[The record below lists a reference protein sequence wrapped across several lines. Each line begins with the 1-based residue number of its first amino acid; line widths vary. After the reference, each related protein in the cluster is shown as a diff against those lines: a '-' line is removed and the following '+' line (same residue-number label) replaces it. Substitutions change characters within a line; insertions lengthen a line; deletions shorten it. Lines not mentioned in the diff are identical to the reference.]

1 MNENQAPNNDI
12 ENNNPALKKY
22 LTLNRLN
29 ALDIPGQGNVR
40 KAIEH
45 GRANMLHKL
54 NPQNI
59 KIEGSKNNFK

>member
-1 MNENQAPNNDI
+1 MNGDQAHTIDI
-12 ENNNPALKKY
+12 KNNNPALKKN

-29 ALDIPGQGNVR
+29 ALDIPGKGDVK

-59 KIEGSKNNFK
+59 KIEGFKNNF